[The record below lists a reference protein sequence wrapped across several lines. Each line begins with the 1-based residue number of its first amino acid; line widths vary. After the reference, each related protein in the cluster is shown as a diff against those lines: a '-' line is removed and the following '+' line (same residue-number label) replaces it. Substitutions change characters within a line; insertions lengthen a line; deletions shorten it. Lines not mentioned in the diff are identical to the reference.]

1 MPGAA
6 YLEGEDLVLR
16 TIEEDDLSFLR
27 DVINDPAVRRH
38 LPNRLPL
45 NLDGERE
52 FYEDV
57 VVGDDD
63 TLNLLIWQTG
73 AGGESVER
81 RAGTIGLHGLG
92 SVDGTS
98 EIGLFLEPEAW
109 GHGLGTE
116 AARIVTDW
124 AFREQA
130 RHRVIARVT
139 DRNDASAA
147 IWEKLGYRHE
157 ATLRE
162 AGFQDGEYVDEH
174 LYAVLEDEWRGPPKG

>member
-1 MPGAA
+1 MPGAV
-6 YLEGEDLVLR
+6 YLEGEGVLLR
-16 TIEEDDLSFLR
+16 TIEEEDLPFLR
-27 DVINDPAVRRH
+27 DAVNDPAVRRH

-45 NLDGERE
+45 NLEGERE

-57 VVGDDD
+57 IVGDDD
-63 TLNLLIWQTG
+63 TLNLLIWQ
-73 AGGESVER
+73 AGGDESDEQ
-81 RAGTIGLHGLG
+81 RAGTIGVHGLG

-98 EIGLFLEPEAW
+98 EIGLFLEPDAW

-116 AARIVTDW
+116 ASRLVTDW
-124 AFREQA
+124 AFRERG

-139 DRNDASAA
+139 AGNEASAA

-157 ATLRE
+157 ATFRE

-174 LYAVLEDEWRGPPKG
+174 LYAVLEDEWRGVPDG